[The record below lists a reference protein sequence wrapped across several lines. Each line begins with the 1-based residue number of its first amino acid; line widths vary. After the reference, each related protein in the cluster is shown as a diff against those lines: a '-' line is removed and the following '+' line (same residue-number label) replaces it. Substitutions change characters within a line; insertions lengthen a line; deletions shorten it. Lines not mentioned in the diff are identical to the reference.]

1 MNHNAN
7 VAKQSQG
14 LYSLSKRNRGFN
26 FSFKLKRLGKKFKG
40 LNCWLLQGKFSH
52 ARLTPNLGH
61 CYGALLTT
69 MTQVVFKSMG

>member
-26 FSFKLKRLGKKFKG
+26 FSYKLKRLGKKFKG
-40 LNCWLLQGKFSH
+40 LNCWLLQGKFS
-52 ARLTPNLGH
+52 
-61 CYGALLTT
+61 
-69 MTQVVFKSMG
+69 QVR